1 MKTLIV
7 LVILLSVASAN
18 AANLLHYKFPFHYF
32 LVGNELLA
40 CKSVRQGVS
49 CYATDIKTRIKV
61 IYKCKRVSKDKGY
74 IKDCK
79 TKPTI

>member
-1 MKTLIV
+1 MFKL
-7 LVILLSVASAN
+7 LLILLFSSSLSAAS
-18 AANLLHYKFPFHYF
+18 LLHYKYPFYYF
-32 LVGNELLA
+32 LVGDEVLA
-40 CKSVRQGVS
+40 CHQTKTGTD
-49 CYATDIKTRIKV
+49 CFANDIKTNIKV

>member
-1 MKTLIV
+1 MFKL
-7 LVILLSVASAN
+7 LLILLFSSSLSAAS
-18 AANLLHYKFPFHYF
+18 LLHYKFPFHYF
-32 LVGNELLA
+32 MVGNELLA
-40 CKSVRQGVS
+40 CKSVRSGTN
-49 CYATDIKTRIKV
+49 CYATDIKTHIKV